1 MENKRLVAKKKK
13 KRKRTGTKSKLSPLE
28 RMLKKKADSFLKAER
43 DFWKYR
49 YEIEEQHRKN
59 AEAFDLEYSHT
70 IPEDLST
77 IVWGLIDGV
86 AFVRYH
92 SPGIKGNVEFRSWN
106 ITLEQWGKEGLVVQ
120 TPKGEISLARSGF
133 IVGLGNITL
142 NNCTFNKI
150 HVPYVEI
157 RHAYYDKGDMPT
169 PVERAII
176 DFQLAFLGLHL
187 RTQPLGPGDSPVTA
201 DNTITRLKEIS
212 NNFEILLNDAEKEE
226 ELQIFIKDNPM
237 VLHPTAELIPKKK
250 LGEDFITDFVLV
262 TPSAQGPTYT
272 LVEIEKP
279 SHPIL
284 VQDNS
289 LSSQTNHAIKQTR
302 DWDVWLESYKAY
314 LQGKLPGFET
324 PLYLVV
330 IGRGNNLDDTAKS
343 YLRSYNRDW
352 KNIQLLTY
360 DDVLVRF
367 NGVIKALESAI
378 SPPS

>member
-1 MENKRLVAKKKK
+1 MAKKKK
-13 KRKRTGTKSKLSPLE
+13 NRKRTPSKSKLSPIE
-28 RMLKKKADSFLKAER
+28 RMLKKKAGSFLKAER
-43 DFWKYR
+43 EFWKYR
-49 YEIEEQHRKN
+49 YEIEEQHKKN
-59 AEAFDLEYSHT
+59 AQAFELKYSHT

-77 IVWGLIDGV
+77 IVWGLSDGV

-92 SPGIKGNVEFRSWN
+92 SPGIKGNVRFSSWN
-106 ITLEQWGKEGLVVQ
+106 ITLKKWGEEGLVVP
-120 TPKGEISLARSGF
+120 TPKGEISLARSGLMR
-133 IVGLGNITL
+133 GLGNFTL
-142 NNCTFNKI
+142 NNCTFNEI
-150 HVPYVEI
+150 HIPYVEL
-157 RHAYYDKGDMPT
+157 RHAYYDKGQMPT

-187 RTQPLGPGDSPVTA
+187 REQPPVSGGSPVTT
-201 DNTITRLKEIS
+201 DHTITRLKEIS
-212 NNFEILLNDAEKEE
+212 TNFEYLLNDAEKEE
-226 ELQIFIKDNPM
+226 ELQVFIKENPM

-262 TPSAQGPTYT
+262 TPSDQGPTYT
-272 LVEIEKP
+272 LVEIEKS

-284 VQDNS
+284 IKDNS

-302 DWDVWLESYKAY
+302 DWDVWLESNKAY

-330 IGRGNNLDDTAKS
+330 IGRGNILDDTAKA

-352 KNIQLLTY
+352 KNIELLTY

-367 NGVIKALESAI
+367 NGIIKALETAI
-378 SPPS
+378 SPSSE

>member
-1 MENKRLVAKKKK
+1 
-13 KRKRTGTKSKLSPLE
+13 
-28 RMLKKKADSFLKAER
+28 MLKKKAESFLKAER

-49 YEIEEQHRKN
+49 YEIEEQYKQN
-59 AEAFDLEYSHT
+59 AEAFDLEFSNT

-77 IVWGLIDGV
+77 IVWALNDGV

-92 SPGIKGNVEFRSWN
+92 SPGIKGNVAFRSWN
-106 ITLEQWGKEGLVVQ
+106 ITLKQWGEEGLVIPTQ
-120 TPKGEISLARSGF
+120 KGELSLARGGF
-133 IVGLGNITL
+133 IGGLGNFTL
-142 NNCTFNKI
+142 KNGNFNEI
-150 HVPYVEI
+150 HIPYVEL
-157 RHAYYDKGDMPT
+157 RHAYYDKGQMPS

-176 DFQLAFLGLHL
+176 DFQLAFLGAHL
-187 RTQPLGPGDSPVTA
+187 REQPPVSRGSPNA
-201 DNTITRLKEIS
+201 NDQTITRLREIS
-212 NNFEILLNDAEKEE
+212 ANFEALLGDAQKEE
-226 ELQIFIKDNPM
+226 DLQIFIKENPM

-250 LGEDFITDFVLV
+250 FGEDFVTDFVLV
-262 TPSAQGPTYT
+262 TPGDQGPSYT
-272 LVEIEKP
+272 LVEIEKS

-284 VQDNS
+284 LKDNS

-302 DWDVWLESYKAY
+302 DWDVWLEKNKAY

-330 IGRGNNLDDTAKS
+330 IGRSNSLDDTAKA

-352 KNIQLLTY
+352 KNIELLTY

-378 SPPS
+378 SPSNE